1 MRKLTEQELKLV
13 QQAMIKKHITSA
25 ELLIE
30 VYDHFICHLE
40 CFPVEDFDKE
50 LMELNKK
57 WTCAYCET
65 LEKELFKNTNK
76 SIRTTQWKLI
86 KSYFTSP
93 KSIFTLLLVSGL
105 TILANLLEG
114 KMQSLIL
121 FLLPLFFLFTFM
133 VFVGI
138 ASWIRVRRIKQ
149 LFKDGDLKI
158 NSTYSRYF
166 ATYLLLPISFF
177 NLGIHSPYLI
187 GSNDFLPEYLSNLS
201 VVSFSFFLYVYS
213 LSAYEAWKI
222 KSKTALI

>member
-1 MRKLTEQELKLV
+1 MRRLSEQEIKLV

-25 ELLIE
+25 ELLME
-30 VYDHFICHLE
+30 VYDHYICHLE
-40 CFPVEDFDKE
+40 RFPAENFDKE

-57 WTCAYCET
+57 WTCVYCEN
-65 LEKELFKNTNK
+65 LEKDLFKNTNK

-86 KSYFTSP
+86 KWYFTSP
-93 KSIFTLLLVSGL
+93 KLIFTILLVSGL
-105 TILANLLEG
+105 TILANLFEG

-121 FLLPLFFLFTFM
+121 FFLPLFFLFTFM

-138 ASWIRVRRIKQ
+138 ASWLRVRRIKQ
-149 LFKDGDLKI
+149 LFKEVDLKI
-158 NSTYSRYF
+158 DSTYSRYF

-177 NLGIHSPYLI
+177 NLGIHSPNLL

-201 VVSFSFFLYVYS
+201 VVCLSFFLYIYS

-222 KSKTALI
+222 KSKSALI